1 MATGGALARKVTDLT
16 DRLGLTQDQVGQI
29 VDASPRSVS
38 RWSAGEVVPQ
48 RLNRQRLVELAYVAE
63 AATEVMP
70 REAANEWMF
79 TPNRMLAHD
88 TPASRIH
95 DGDYKDVMDLI
106 EAIADGVV
114 M

>member
-1 MATGGALARKVTDLT
+1 MATAGALARKVTDLT
-16 DRLGLTQDQVGQI
+16 DMLGLTQEQVGQI

-95 DGDYKDVMDLI
+95 DGGYKDVMDLI